1 MEETISLNEIF
12 EVVKKRFKIIIAST
26 IIITMLVA
34 IISLFFITP
43 IYEAS
48 SQFIVNQE
56 TDTNENQFDT
66 GSIRTNIEV
75 INTYNVIITSPAI
88 LDVVVDELNLDYGA
102 STLSDKITVSSE
114 QDSQVVTVTAS
125 DPKQKVATA
134 IANEVVTTFQD
145 EIPDIM
151 NVDNVSI
158 LTSAEQVDD
167 PKPVSPNV
175 KLNLAIGLILGLMIG
190 IGVAF
195 LLEYLDTS
203 VKTVSDIEKHIGVPV
218 IGIIT
223 TVEIEDL
230 RDQSASME
238 VKSSSQRSRV

>member
-43 IYEAS
+43 NYEAS
-48 SQFIVNQE
+48 SQLIVNQE

-66 GSIRTNIEV
+66 GSSRTNIEV
-75 INTYNVIITSPAI
+75 INTYNVIITSHAI
-88 LDVVVDELNLDYGA
+88 LDVIVDELNLDYGA

>member
-12 EVVKKRFKIIIAST
+12 EVIKKRFKIIIAST
-26 IIITMLVA
+26 IIITLLVA

-88 LDVVVDELNLDYGA
+88 LDVVVDELNLDYSA

-114 QDSQVVTVTAS
+114 QDSQVVTVTVS

-158 LTSAEQVDD
+158 LTSAEQVDN

-190 IGVAF
+190 VGIAF
-195 LLEYLDTS
+195 LQEYLDTTI
-203 VKTVSDIEKHIGVPV
+203 KTVNDVEKHIGVPV